1 MDWNILIKGFHQ
13 FLLLEQGLS
22 KNTLAS
28 YKSDLEFFA
37 EFCSER
43 EPALRL
49 RDVETIHIE
58 EFLAHLYDRK
68 LKASSQARHLSSL
81 KAFFRYAMLEEIINH
96 DPVDKIQG
104 PKLERKL
111 PEVLSVDEVNQLM
124 DSIDLSLANGTRNR
138 ALLETMYSCGL
149 RVSELC
155 DLQISNLHLEIE
167 LIKVRGKG
175 NKERWVPISQLAIN
189 HLHNYINHSRRTG
202 KIVDEDIV
210 FLNNRGK
217 RLSRQSVFLILKKYA
232 ENAGISKNISP
243 HTLRHSFATH
253 LLKGG
258 ADLKAIQD
266 MLGHESITTTEIYA
280 HIDQDFLRKTIMKY
294 HPRNNH

>member
-232 ENAGISKNISP
+232 ENAGITKNISP

-294 HPRNNH
+294 HPRNYH

>member
-1 MDWNILIKGFHQ
+1 MDWKTLIKGFHQ

-22 KNTLAS
+22 KNTLSS
-28 YKSDLEFFA
+28 YKSDMELFA
-37 EFCSER
+37 DFCLNSE
-43 EPALRL
+43 PVLRL
-49 RDVETIHIE
+49 GDIQTTHIE
-58 EFLAHLYDRK
+58 EFLAHLYDRQ

-81 KAFFRYAMLEEIINH
+81 KAFFRYAMLEDLISR
-96 DPVDKIQG
+96 DPADKIQG

-124 DSIDLSLANGTRNR
+124 DSIDLSLPNGTRNR
-138 ALLETMYSCGL
+138 AILETMYSCGL

-167 LIKVRGKG
+167 LLKVRGKG
-175 NKERWVPISQLAIN
+175 DKERWVPISQLAIK
-189 HLHNYINHSRRTG
+189 HLSHYLNHSRRGG

-266 MLGHESITTTEIYA
+266 MLGHESITTTEIYT
-280 HIDQDFLRKTIMKY
+280 HIDQDYLRKAIMKY
-294 HPRNNH
+294 HPREYH

>member
-37 EFCSER
+37 EFCTER

-49 RDVETIHIE
+49 RDVETMHIE

-124 DSIDLSLANGTRNR
+124 DSIDLSLPNGTRNR

-202 KIVDEDIV
+202 KIVHEDIV

-232 ENAGISKNISP
+232 ENAGITKNISP

-294 HPRNNH
+294 HPRNYH

>member
-28 YKSDLEFFA
+28 YQSDLECFA
-37 EFCSER
+37 EFCTER
-43 EPALRL
+43 EPPLGL
-49 RDVETIHIE
+49 RDLETIHIE

-81 KAFFRYAMLEEIINH
+81 KAFFRYTMLEEIINQ
-96 DPVDKIQG
+96 DPADKIQG

-111 PEVLSVDEVNQLM
+111 PEVLSVDEVNLLM
-124 DSIDLSLANGTRNR
+124 DSIDLSLPNGARNR

-175 NKERWVPISQLAIN
+175 NKERWVPISQLAIK
-189 HLHNYINHSRRTG
+189 HLNNYINYSRRTG

-210 FLNNRGK
+210 FLNIRGK
-217 RLSRQSVFLILKKYA
+217 RLSRQSIFLILKKYA
-232 ENAGISKNISP
+232 DNAGIKKNISP

-280 HIDQDFLRKTIMKY
+280 HIDQDFLRKTILKY
-294 HPRNNH
+294 HPRNYS